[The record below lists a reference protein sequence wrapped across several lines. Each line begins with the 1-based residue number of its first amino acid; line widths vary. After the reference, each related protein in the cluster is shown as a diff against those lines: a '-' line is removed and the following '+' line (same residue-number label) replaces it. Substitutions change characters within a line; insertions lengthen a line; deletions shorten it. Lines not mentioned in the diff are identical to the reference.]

1 MHNTQIKR
9 RFFGLINDI
18 FICFAYCT
26 PANSSV
32 LNSDYMPAD
41 IYEDLTNKLAQC
53 LPKGDII
60 LLGDMNARSQTLP
73 DYIVNDDNEHIP
85 VPPPDLYE
93 ADMEIRTRFN
103 MDTGTNSYGAKF
115 LTLCKSLPLRILNG
129 RFLGDLLGNYT
140 CITPRGASAV
150 DYAAV
155 SPILLKQIRYFLVS
169 DPCLHLSDHTPI
181 ELCLSVR
188 TSYQFS
194 NNNCNVDVLP
204 KPDKIEWDKNL
215 AQKYKF
221 ILQSPDC
228 TESLDGFLSTGIF
241 PNQKSVDSAA
251 SFLTTVMVET
261 AKLAGM
267 QIKKSA
273 VPRRSARVH
282 QFSCVRKQ
290 PSWHDSDCQSLL
302 SDLKQLSKLV

>member
-1 MHNTQIKR
+1 M
-9 RFFGLINDI
+9 
-18 FICFAYCT
+18 
-26 PANSSV
+26 
-32 LNSDYMPAD
+32 M
-41 IYEDLTNKLAQC
+41 
-53 LPKGDII
+53 
-60 LLGDMNARSQTLP
+60 
-73 DYIVNDDNEHIP
+73 IP
-85 VPPPDLYE
+85 VPVPPSDLYE

-140 CITPRGASAV
+140 CTTPRGASAV

-155 SPILLKQIRYFLVS
+155 SPILLKQIRYFLV
-169 DPCLHLSDHTPI
+169 LSDHTPI
-181 ELCLSVR
+181 ELCLPVC

-228 TESLDGFLSTGIF
+228 TESLDGFLSTGIL
-241 PNQKSVDSAA
+241 PNQQSADSAA

-282 QFSCVRKQ
+282 QFSV
-290 PSWHDSDCQSLL
+290 SMTMIVIHYCQI
-302 SDLKQLSKLV
+302 